1 MKKQV
6 FKIIAFLSVVAT
18 VSCSPELR
26 PFTSNILQ
34 EGGWSD
40 TDLQKIQFYL
50 SEDIII
56 RRELTEGTSEITSG
70 TIKIVK
76 GEKVE
81 EVRIKKGTP
90 GTFLFRAGKNN
101 FAIGF
106 DAASDKRYLMFGAN
120 PKRQGTYVL
129 LASEWKDRLGKVQ
142 YDNRFYFA
150 EEESAWAA
158 LLVDLKKIQ
167 KFEVNSR
174 VERGRKVNSEG
185 KN

>member
-1 MKKQV
+1 MKKMSLR
-6 FKIIAFLSVVAT
+6 IIALALAMSA

-50 SEDIII
+50 SDDILI
-56 RRELTEGTSEITSG
+56 RRKLSEGSSEITSG
-70 TIKIVK
+70 TIKIVN
-76 GEKVE
+76 GEKIE
-81 EVRIKKGTP
+81 EVHIKRGTP

-106 DAASDKRYLMFGAN
+106 DAATDKRYLMFGAN
-120 PKRQGTYVL
+120 PKRQGSYVL
-129 LASEWKDRLGKVQ
+129 LASEWKDRLGKVR
-142 YDNRFYFA
+142 YDDRFYFA
-150 EEESAWAA
+150 EEESAWAG

-167 KFEVNSR
+167 KVEVNSR
-174 VERGRKVNSEG
+174 VERGRKVN
-185 KN
+185 